1 MKKFLLRELFWFVF
15 ASVLS
20 LVLAFIFIEIL
31 DLTSSERSLKPIEKV
46 FSVQIYFIGWFV
58 SIIVIY
64 IVRVVV
70 AAIKMFVNK

>member
-46 FSVQIYFIGWFV
+46 FSVQIYFIGGFV
-58 SIIVIY
+58 SIIVISV
-64 IVRVVV
+64 VRVVV